1 MVATLKR
8 AATWERR
15 MEGAIEGG
23 SNHRS
28 PWSLTPNL
36 PFRVAATG
44 SHAGEEMTV
53 TR

>member
-28 PWSLTPNL
+28 PWSLTPDL
-36 PFRVAATG
+36 PFHVAAPALW
-44 SHAGEEMTV
+44 AGEEMTV